1 MTDEAFGG
9 NVSGVAMEFKL
20 LGMENITK
28 IKTRYY
34 KKGLRRRLRI
44 FSNYLNKRSGV
55 NIDIKAIKPTFS
67 RALPK
72 NLLEISQ
79 IVANLWGKVGR
90 KTLLAQIPFVDDPDE
105 ELRVIEKEEQEAIRK
120 QKEAFGLG
128 SNTPPDEE
136 QEEPPGKKKRG
147 DVDE

>member
-1 MTDEAFGG
+1 MTDESFGG

-34 KKGLRRRLRI
+34 KKGLRKRLRI
-44 FSNYLNKRSGV
+44 FNNYLTKKASGV
-55 NIDIKAIKPTFS
+55 DITGITPTFT

-79 IVANLWGKVGR
+79 IVANLWGKVSR
-90 KTLLAQIPFVDDPDE
+90 KTLLSEIPFVKDADAEIKAVDE
-105 ELRVIEKEEQEAIRK
+105 EADAAMERQQKMFGMTVNNPPEDGDGDGEE
-120 QKEAFGLG
+120 
-128 SNTPPDEE
+128 
-136 QEEPPGKKKRG
+136 
-147 DVDE
+147 